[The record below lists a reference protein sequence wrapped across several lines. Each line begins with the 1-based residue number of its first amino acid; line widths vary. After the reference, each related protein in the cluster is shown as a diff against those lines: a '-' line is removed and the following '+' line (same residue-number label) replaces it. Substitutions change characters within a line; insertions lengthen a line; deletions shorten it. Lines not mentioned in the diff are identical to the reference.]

1 MFITFFRIRFSM
13 NICSLTECMLTS
25 SSTSNCL
32 I

>member
-13 NICSLTECMLTS
+13 NICSLSECVLAGS
-25 SSTSNCL
+25 GTSNCF